1 MAPRTPKPP
10 APKPLG
16 RPRARAGGID
26 TREKLVLAAVKEFGQ
41 GGYAGTDTNRIA
53 RRAGFAPQTFYRWF
67 KDKTEIFIAVYRLWE
82 EDEREMIDGLLA
94 ANAKP
99 AEIVDAAIAHHC
111 DYLVFR
117 RSLRALSVED
127 PEIRAARADSRKRQ
141 IERLKAWMKS
151 SRKTPSEIAATLLQM
166 ERLADA
172 IAEGEFADLGL
183 DEKAARDV
191 LVDLQLSLRR

>member
-1 MAPRTPKPP
+1 VAPRTPKPL

-16 RPRARAGGID
+16 RPRARVGGID
-26 TREKLVLAAVKEFGQ
+26 TRQKLVLAAVKEFGQ
-41 GGYAGTDTNRIA
+41 GGFAGTDTNRIA

-67 KDKTEIFIAVYRLWE
+67 RDKTEIFIAVYRLWE

-99 AEIVDAAIAHHC
+99 AEIVDAAIAHHR

-127 PEIRAARADSRKRQ
+127 PDIRAARAESRKRQ
-141 IERLKAWMKS
+141 IERLKGWMKP

-172 IAEGEFADLGL
+172 IAEGELADLDL

-191 LVDLQLSLRR
+191 LVDLQLGLRR

>member
-1 MAPRTPKPP
+1 MAARSS
-10 APKPLG
+10 KPLG

-26 TREKLVLAAVKEFGQ
+26 TRQKLVLAAVKEFGQ
-41 GGYAGTDTNRIA
+41 GGFAGTDTNRIA
-53 RRAGFAPQTFYRWF
+53 KRAGFAPQTFYRWF
-67 KDKTEIFIAVYRLWE
+67 RDKTEIFIAVYRLWE
-82 EDEREMIDGLLA
+82 EDERDMIDRLLA

-99 AEIVDAAIAHHC
+99 AEVVDAAIAHHR

-127 PEIRAARADSRKRQ
+127 PQVRAARADSRKRQ
-141 IERLKAWMKS
+141 IERLKVWNKG
-151 SRKTPSEIAATLLQM
+151 SRKSTAEIAATLLQM

-183 DEKAARDV
+183 DDKAARDM
-191 LVDLQLSLRR
+191 LVELQLGLRR

>member
-1 MAPRTPKPP
+1 VATRSS
-10 APKPLG
+10 KPLG

-26 TREKLVLAAVKEFGQ
+26 TRQKLVLAAVKEFGQ
-41 GGYAGTDTNRIA
+41 GGFSGTDTNRIA
-53 RRAGFAPQTFYRWF
+53 KRAGFAPQTFYRWF
-67 KDKTEIFIAVYRLWE
+67 RDKTEIFIAVYRLWE
-82 EDEREMIDGLLA
+82 EDERDMIDGLLA

-99 AEIVDAAIAHHC
+99 AEIVDAAIAHHR

-127 PEIRAARADSRKRQ
+127 PQVRAARADSRKRQ
-141 IERLKAWMKS
+141 IERLKAWNKG
-151 SRKTPSEIAATLLQM
+151 SRKSTAEIAAALLQM

-183 DEKAARDV
+183 DDKVAREM
-191 LVDLQLSLRR
+191 LVELQLGLRR